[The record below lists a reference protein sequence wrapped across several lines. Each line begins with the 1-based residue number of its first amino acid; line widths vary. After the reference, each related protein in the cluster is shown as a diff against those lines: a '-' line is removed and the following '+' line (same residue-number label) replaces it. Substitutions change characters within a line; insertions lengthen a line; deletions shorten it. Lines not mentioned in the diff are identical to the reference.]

1 MFAGV
6 ALAACGLGEDAA
18 ELALADVAVVTLELL
33 LGHQLEAVF
42 GRLLAPLAVLAGTV
56 FPLVDRALGAAPQI
70 AVEAAI
76 DLVFRLLSLRHVE
89 SFSCFNMLSR

>member
-6 ALAACGLGEDAA
+6 TLAARGLGEDAA

-42 GRLLAPLAVLAGTV
+42 RRLLAPLPVLAGTV
-56 FPLVDRALGAAPQI
+56 FALVDRALGATPEI

-76 DLVFRLLSLRHVE
+76 DFVLRLLSLRHVG
-89 SFSCFNMLSR
+89 SFNYFNVLSR